1 MKDTPF
7 SDLTLF
13 ITGPTYVRPQVRQAG
28 MLPEFGHRD
37 TENTKRF
44 EPIMNNLKTLAGV
57 GDDHRVIIFNGSGST
72 AMEASIRSLVA
83 DGETVL
89 NVSVGAFGDL
99 YHKMAVVNGKKA
111 VQLKFEP
118 GRAMELSALEA
129 AIAEHRPAVV
139 TITHNE
145 TSTGVTN
152 DIVAACQAI
161 RKSGAL
167 ALVDGVSLFGGAPAM
182 IAESGCAMYST
193 STQKSLALPAGFG
206 IAFVTAEA
214 VDKAG
219 KVQNRGH
226 SSDILGQLGR
236 AGKFQTLTTP
246 NCTLANQ
253 MCVEL
258 DYIVNE
264 EGVANRFAR
273 HVAMRDMVAEFVAGL
288 PGYSLFAQEGFR
300 SATLTTVLVPTG
312 VSVKDLKA
320 VKEVMRAKGYL
331 YDPGYGKL
339 NEQFE
344 KEGRQ
349 PIFRIGHMGDI
360 TPSMLKA
367 YLKDLGPALPKA

>member
-300 SATLTTVLVPTG
+300 SATLTTVLVPAG